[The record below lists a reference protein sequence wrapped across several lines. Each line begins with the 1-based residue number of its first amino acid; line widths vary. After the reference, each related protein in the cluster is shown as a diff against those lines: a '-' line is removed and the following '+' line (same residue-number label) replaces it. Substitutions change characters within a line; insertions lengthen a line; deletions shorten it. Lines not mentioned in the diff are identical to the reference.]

1 MEKRSEESS
10 PVQPPFSC
18 DMDRNPSPPSSDDEE
33 PPVGDS
39 IGDTVYSKH
48 WLFSTLTKLI
58 EVVTA
63 EKNKAAPGD
72 EILVELDE
80 DMENEICKVWDM
92 SMNEDVTLFLQE
104 FKAPEIFLGVI
115 AKSKSNRLTE
125 ICVGILGNMV
135 CFQEPCLII
144 SNNADLGEVLLLLLS
159 DTDPPTLLETSR
171 LLLTCV
177 SQVDVASTWIERV
190 RKNPSVR
197 DNVCFIMTSSTN
209 VDLLVKVGELVDK
222 LFDLDEDLMIE
233 WVKAGSQPPDATLA
247 NDIEDD
253 QPAAQELTL
262 CLLEAAKQLR
272 YNNLEGLDVYMHIF
286 QLMTTVDEG
295 IQAIVQSSDGGQ
307 QTWDFLLDLT
317 CCDLCQPDD
326 PPMIVQEQKT
336 ILSSVLSVMSVMFA
350 SQADQEYTKMEKNIP
365 LLGSIIQV
373 LEHLEACHR
382 KNPASAKLPSAP
394 EKNASS
400 GAEDDFHLNIL
411 KDVCCEFLSNILLEL
426 TKENILDGLKQGHVA
441 ERKCVCALRN
451 LLPLYATA
459 VSISHS
465 GKCLER

>member
-295 IQAIVQSSDGGQ
+295 IQAIGR
-307 QTWDFLLDLT
+307 
-317 CCDLCQPDD
+317 
-326 PPMIVQEQKT
+326 I
-336 ILSSVLSVMSVMFA
+336 
-350 SQADQEYTKMEKNIP
+350 
-365 LLGSIIQV
+365 
-373 LEHLEACHR
+373 
-382 KNPASAKLPSAP
+382 
-394 EKNASS
+394 
-400 GAEDDFHLNIL
+400 
-411 KDVCCEFLSNILLEL
+411 
-426 TKENILDGLKQGHVA
+426 
-441 ERKCVCALRN
+441 
-451 LLPLYATA
+451 
-459 VSISHS
+459 
-465 GKCLER
+465 

>member
-426 TKENILDGLKQGHVA
+426 TKVKKYVIRGIMGKNDLIPKIFCDPKISLSEFLKW
-441 ERKCVCALRN
+441 
-451 LLPLYATA
+451 
-459 VSISHS
+459 
-465 GKCLER
+465 GKI